1 MNKQT
6 LITSIFLLVIIG
18 LLTVIVVGSKSKTQE
33 TTTVQN
39 NQNIS
44 ETTVVGDKIPIF
56 FYGSTCPHCADVEK
70 WMNENKV
77 EEKITIV
84 KKEVYDNRQN
94 SQELTEAAKNCS
106 LPTDSIGVP
115 FLYTEG
121 KCLIG
126 TPDIIKYLSEKA
138 GVINA
143 SGSAERSNS

>member
-1 MNKQT
+1 MKQT
-6 LITSIFLLVIIG
+6 IFTITLVLVVIG
-18 LLTVIVVGSKSKTQE
+18 LLSVIVLGSRNKKSEPEAVQNTQE
-33 TTTVQN
+33 VSST
-39 NQNIS
+39 
-44 ETTVVGDKIPIF
+44 KIPIF

-143 SGSAERSNS
+143 SGSAERSNP